1 MRFQEFKNTEPQ
13 FLQALQDFLPIAMQE
28 LGLKSLPKIKLEK
41 IVPDDEQPTFGRM
54 DYDVKTITIGL
65 ANRHVIDILRTLA
78 HELVHWK
85 QLTLN
90 QLGDM
95 SGETGS
101 PEENQ
106 ANEVAGVIMRHFN
119 KKFPQYFH
127 TKPLDMDVSK

>member
-1 MRFQEFKNTEPQ
+1 MRFVEFKNTEPQ

-41 IVPDDEQPTFGRM
+41 IIPDDEQPTFGMLDNDNR
-54 DYDVKTITIGL
+54 TITIGL

-85 QLTLN
+85 QLTLD
-90 QLGDM
+90 QLHDG

-119 KKFPQYFH
+119 KKFPHYFH
-127 TKPLDMDVSK
+127 TKPLEMDVSK